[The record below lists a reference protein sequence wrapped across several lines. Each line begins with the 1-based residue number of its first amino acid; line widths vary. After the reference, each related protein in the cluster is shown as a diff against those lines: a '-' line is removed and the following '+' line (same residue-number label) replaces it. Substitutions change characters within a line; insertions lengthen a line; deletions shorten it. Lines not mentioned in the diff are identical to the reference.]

1 MILPNSTSPSNIIAK
16 EYSLTMIIMIFLLFR
31 HKNGIA
37 PHEKLASQKAN
48 MTRVKSIKQIKSILL
63 PFESRKDSV
72 LFGKEFTFNT
82 FGSRSKILPAHFGGC
97 LILSEAQ
104 SIVLFCAKAQR
115 FAGHCH
121 CHLLRAEF

>member
-1 MILPNSTSPSNIIAK
+1 
-16 EYSLTMIIMIFLLFR
+16 
-31 HKNGIA
+31 
-37 PHEKLASQKAN
+37 
-48 MTRVKSIKQIKSILL
+48 MTRVKSIVQIKSILL

-82 FGSRSKILPAHFGGC
+82 FGSRSKILPAHFGGR